1 MQALL
6 WQHLQAQAAAQAQA
20 QAQQLWLLHMQQMA
34 LQQQALA
41 AHTQA
46 ALLPAGASV
55 EAPVAAPE
63 APRAPEAPAAA
74 VAAAPAAAAPAAAAP
89 VAAAPAAAA
98 PAAAAPA
105 EPDRLGDIM
114 IHEQHAY
121 ELCNRAERG
130 YGWYLRGKVALA
142 AGAPPLAD
150 GKTKRS
156 LRELG
161 IVTESETEAEAGAR
175 AGSGAGAVPQ
185 APAKET

>member
-1 MQALL
+1 M
-6 WQHLQAQAAAQAQA
+6 
-20 QAQQLWLLHMQQMA
+20 
-34 LQQQALA
+34 
-41 AHTQA
+41 
-46 ALLPAGASV
+46 
-55 EAPVAAPE
+55 EAPAAAPE
-63 APRAPEAPAAA
+63 ALRAPEAPAAA
-74 VAAAPAAAAPAAAAP
+74 VAAAPPAAYSTPVAA
-89 VAAAPAAAA
+89 AAAPAAAA

-161 IVTESETEAEAGAR
+161 IVAESEAEAEAEAGAR

-185 APAKET
+185 APAKAT